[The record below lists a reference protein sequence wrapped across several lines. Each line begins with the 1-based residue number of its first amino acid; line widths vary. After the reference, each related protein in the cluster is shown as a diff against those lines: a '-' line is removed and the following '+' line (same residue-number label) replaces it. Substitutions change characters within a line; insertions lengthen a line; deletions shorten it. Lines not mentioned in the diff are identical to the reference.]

1 MANVYKNIKVDLTST
16 DTTTVYTVPS
26 ETTALIRSIRVSNDD
41 TSNACTLTLTLTNTS
56 SAVFSLEKDKIRQIH
71 TDRKACW
78 ENTAMVQNLV
88 RSKIAKGE
96 KYETPYYIEVVK
108 EELKKVGDMFSF
120 PSEKAIVK
128 SMTKPN
134 DQN

>member
-56 SAVFSLEKDKIRQIH
+56 SAVFSLEKDKSIAAKTSDEIL
-71 TDRKACW
+71 KAMLIAM
-78 ENTAMVQNLV
+78 ESEIIKATAQN
-88 RSKIAKGE
+88 A
-96 KYETPYYIEVVK
+96 
-108 EELKKVGDMFSF
+108 
-120 PSEKAIVK
+120 
-128 SMTKPN
+128 N
-134 DQN
+134 DLHIIISVLEISNS